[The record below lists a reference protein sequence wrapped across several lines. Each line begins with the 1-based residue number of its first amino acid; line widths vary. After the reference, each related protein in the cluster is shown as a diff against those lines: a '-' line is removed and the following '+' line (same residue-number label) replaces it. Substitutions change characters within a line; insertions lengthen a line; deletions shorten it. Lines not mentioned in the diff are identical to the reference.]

1 MMYLRLFFE
10 FFKVGLFAVG
20 GGMATFPFLSALA
33 DKTGWYTQGQLAD
46 MVAISESTP
55 GPIGVNMA
63 TYVGFTTRGIPG
75 ALVAT
80 VGHGMSFR
88 PGVSAKLFTALA
100 EAGVNI
106 RMIDQGSSEMNIIV
120 GVENKDFETAIRAIY
135 QAFVE
140 A

>member
-1 MMYLRLFFE
+1 MLQILIALGVLGGSVLLFG
-10 FFKVGLFAVG
+10 VVLGGASAAFAVKKDG
-20 GGMATFPFLSALA
+20 RIDEVLDEFRTRLRPDSIDVF
-33 DKTGWYTQGQLAD
+33 
-46 MVAISESTP
+46 E
-55 GPIGVNMA
+55 NM
-63 TYVGFTTRGIPG
+63 